1 LARVRKE
8 RGLERKTTFPPRLGK
23 VISAFECRLV
33 LLTKILPSE
42 IVCSTFF
49 LIAARTLFIAGIVVI
64 AKTIS
69 TYNFE
74 RTRGEIGRH
83 RWRNRDG
90 SSRFVDNGFRRGG
103 SL

>member
-1 LARVRKE
+1 MARVRKE
-8 RGLERKTTFPPRLGK
+8 AGTRKEDDLPPPAGKGHLGIRMPASFIDK
-23 VISAFECRLV
+23 DITIRNSLFHL
-33 LLTKILPSE
+33 
-42 IVCSTFF
+42 F
-49 LIAARTLFIAGIVVI
+49 LIAARTLFITGIVVI
-64 AKTIS
+64 AQTIW

>member
-1 LARVRKE
+1 MARVRKE
-8 RGLERKTTFPPRLGK
+8 AGTRKEDDLPPRLGK

-49 LIAARTLFIAGIVVI
+49 LIAARTLFITGIVVI
-64 AKTIS
+64 AQTIS